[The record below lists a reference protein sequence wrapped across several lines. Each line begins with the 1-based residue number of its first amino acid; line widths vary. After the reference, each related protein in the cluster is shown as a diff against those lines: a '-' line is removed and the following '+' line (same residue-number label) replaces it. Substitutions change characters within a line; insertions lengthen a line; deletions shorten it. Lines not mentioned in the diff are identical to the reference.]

1 MTARILVTGSREFKS
16 LDLALKALSDARW
29 QHGPDLTVV
38 HGGTRGADR
47 MLAALA
53 QQRGLAVEEHRAD
66 WTANGKAAG
75 FIRNQAMVD
84 AGADLCL
91 VFLVAGVAC
100 RGTKDCWRRADRAG
114 IPCRVYESGGA
125 S

>member
-1 MTARILVTGSREFKS
+1 MTRILVTGSRS
-16 LDLALKALSDARW
+16 WTDVHRMRTIIRDVLDEYSTDITL
-29 QHGPDLTVV
+29 V
-38 HGGTRGADR
+38 HGNARGADR
-47 MLAALA
+47 LAAQIA
-53 QQRGLAVEEHRAD
+53 EGWGAKTEAHPAGWD
-66 WTANGKAAG
+66 ANGKAAG

-91 VFLVAGVAC
+91 VFLVADAAC